1 MTHKRQTPNQ
11 LVTIE
16 FNRYYNVKISR
27 GQLKTPF
34 V

>member
-1 MTHKRQTPNQ
+1 MPNQ
-11 LVTIE
+11 LLAIK